1 MTVHTII
8 PNVWTIKDWSQRWSA
23 YREGPFAREAA
34 DSISHEAGEQM
45 RAIKMTRFPDEQ
57 PCIPLAAWEKAK
69 IANLIDLRR
78 ACYDVAS
85 ADDQQSA
92 EDMRDAIDSMDEWFW
107 PDNRTGEPCE
117 DQFWRDSFHAIN
129 GGFGE

>member
-1 MTVHTII
+1 MPQRTSQSVRVIPFPDHT
-8 PNVWTIKDWSQRWSA
+8 
-23 YREGPFAREAA
+23 EREAEA
-34 DSISHEAGEQM
+34 VPHWCIRVFLGVGGGNTYVAGFTDKPYPFISVVAEPE
-45 RAIKMTRFPDEQ
+45 
-57 PCIPLAAWEKAK
+57 
-69 IANLIDLRR
+69 
-78 ACYDVAS
+78 DVAS
-85 ADDQQSA
+85 ADDQQNA